1 MVIEEVSQ
9 SLRDAVA
16 ASRAPPES
24 AAFNHEIEPRTGRQN
39 EPAGGGIVCGVS
51 GWLSPPGVGYYE
63 DIRSVLEIAPAD
75 WSALLEHADAID
87 FFDRPEPAP
96 AGPSDRIFHL
106 AITAGNRSRELAIND
121 SFETSEL
128 AHLITLTRRAM
139 RPSGVVAEHVG
150 CVQFAA
156 SAAAWLDA
164 QSANPDDDPSR

>member
-9 SLRDAVA
+9 SLRNAVA

-24 AAFNHEIEPRTGRQN
+24 AAFNHEIEPGTGRQN

-51 GWLSPPGVGYYE
+51 GWLSPPGVGYHK

-87 FFDRPEPAP
+87 SFDRSEPAL

-121 SFETSEL
+121 PFETSEL

-139 RPSGVVAEHVG
+139 RDRQVLSPNMLDG
-150 CVQFAA
+150 VQFAA
-156 SAAAWLDA
+156 SAAAWVGA
-164 QSANPDDDPSR
+164 QSAQS